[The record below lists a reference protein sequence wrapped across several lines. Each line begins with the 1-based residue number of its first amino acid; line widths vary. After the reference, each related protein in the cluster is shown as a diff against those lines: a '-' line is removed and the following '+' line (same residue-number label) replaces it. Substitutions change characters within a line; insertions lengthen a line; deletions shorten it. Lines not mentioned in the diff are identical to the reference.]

1 MEKVYIGAQDL
12 LDDSYR
18 LGAAIVASGFRPSFI
33 LALWRGAAPI
43 GIALQEFLAYH
54 DIQTDH
60 IAVRTASY
68 HGIDGRADEVKI
80 YGLNYLIKNITH
92 DDRLLVVDDVFDTG
106 KTVDALINTISA
118 KTRRNQPH
126 DIRVAVPY
134 FKPSRN
140 LTTRVPDYFL
150 HETDRWLKFPHSV
163 EGLSPEEVREHRPE
177 IAAIL
182 AKAEP

>member
-54 DIQTDH
+54 GIESDH

-68 HGIDGRADEVKI
+68 RGIDGRADTVEI
-80 YGLNYLIKNITH
+80 YGLNYLVKNITH

-106 KTVDALINTISA
+106 KTVAALIDTISA

-134 FKPSRN
+134 FKPARN
-140 LTTRVPDYFL
+140 LTSRVPDYYL
-150 HETDRWLKFPHSV
+150 HETDSWLKFPHSV
-163 EGLSPEEVREHRPE
+163 EGLSPDEVRKYRPE
-177 IAAIL
+177 IATIL
-182 AKAEP
+182 ANAET